1 MKVAFDEVRRV
12 AFRALDA
19 GGAAPGCDE
28 DAGWACA
35 WLEAA
40 GYPGVKML
48 VEALDETPRE
58 ARRPALQAVYGIVDL
73 DNVSCV
79 FSGPGLVDLARAEGR
94 VVLNRVRHGLY
105 ALPFAVR
112 AGLAIGCPVDPSFA
126 IGGKRTGDLYGE
138 KIAAAI
144 EAGIEVDD
152 EVWRRANAYSRA
164 ILVPESEASRLKGAG
179 AGLTD
184 ND

>member
-1 MKVAFDEVRRV
+1 M
-12 AFRALDA
+12 
-19 GGAAPGCDE
+19 
-28 DAGWACA
+28 
-35 WLEAA
+35 
-40 GYPGVKML
+40 
-48 VEALDETPRE
+48 
-58 ARRPALQAVYGIVDL
+58 LQAVYGIVDL

-79 FSGPGLVDLARAEGR
+79 FSAPALVDMARAEGR

-126 IGGKRTGDLYGE
+126 IGGERTGDLYNE

-144 EAGIEVDD
+144 EDGIEVDD
-152 EVWRRANAYSRA
+152 DVWKEAYARSRQ
-164 ILVPESEASRLKGAG
+164 ILVPESETSRLTGAG

>member
-1 MKVAFDEVRRV
+1 
-12 AFRALDA
+12 
-19 GGAAPGCDE
+19 
-28 DAGWACA
+28 
-35 WLEAA
+35 
-40 GYPGVKML
+40 
-48 VEALDETPRE
+48 
-58 ARRPALQAVYGIVDL
+58 
-73 DNVSCV
+73 
-79 FSGPGLVDLARAEGR
+79 
-94 VVLNRVRHGLY
+94 VRHGLY

-126 IGGKRTGDLYGE
+126 IGGKRTGDLYGAR
-138 KIAAAI
+138 IAAAI

>member
-1 MKVAFDEVRRV
+1 MKIAFDEARRT

-28 DAGWACA
+28 DCGWACA

-40 GYPGVKML
+40 GYPGLKML

-58 ARRPALQAVYGIVDL
+58 ARRPSLEAVYGIVDL

-79 FSGPGLVDLARAEGR
+79 FSAPGLVDMARAEGR

-105 ALPFAVR
+105 VLPFAVR
-112 AGLAIGCPVDPSFA
+112 AGLAVGCPVDPSFA
-126 IGGKRTGDLYGE
+126 IGGMRTKDLYGD

-144 EAGIEVDD
+144 EAGLEVDD
-152 EVWRRANAYSRA
+152 EVWKKAYAYARK
-164 ILVPESEASRLKGAG
+164 ILVPETEASRLKGAG